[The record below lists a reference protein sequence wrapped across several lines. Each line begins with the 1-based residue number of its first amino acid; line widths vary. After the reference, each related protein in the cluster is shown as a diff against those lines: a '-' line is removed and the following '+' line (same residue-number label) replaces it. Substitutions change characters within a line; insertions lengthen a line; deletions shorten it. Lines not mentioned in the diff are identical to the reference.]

1 MKRAACGFARPLR
14 KLGSRITRLA
24 SRAAAMSILSKEVTA
39 ITQAE
44 RQLRQRNIDRNAAE
58 DDFGINV
65 KAELEIELVQEKID
79 CLREEEISQLVEMVK
94 CLTTLLENTGLN
106 AAPNAG
112 AESECDT
119 PQCKDA

>member
-65 KAELEIELVQEKID
+65 KAELEIELVHEKID
-79 CLREEEISQLVEMVK
+79 CLREEEISQLVETVK

-106 AAPNAG
+106 RG
-112 AESECDT
+112 RISRDEAE
-119 PQCKDA
+119 Q